1 MARGQFLSL
10 ILARQHQ
17 KVADPWSKTIA
28 VFSVLENMDSLRFY
42 GVRQKL
48 QRLQRSESNEQ
59 ELLDSDY
66 ECPDYGK
73 SCDLF

>member
-1 MARGQFLSL
+1 
-10 ILARQHQ
+10 
-17 KVADPWSKTIA
+17 
-28 VFSVLENMDSLRFY
+28 MDSLRFY

-48 QRLQRSESNEQ
+48 QRLQRSESDEQ
-59 ELLDSDY
+59 ELLDSHY

>member
-1 MARGQFLSL
+1 
-10 ILARQHQ
+10 
-17 KVADPWSKTIA
+17 
-28 VFSVLENMDSLRFY
+28 MDSLRFY

-48 QRLQRSESNEQ
+48 QRLQRSESDEQ

-66 ECPDYGK
+66 EYPDCGK